1 MSHLLHLHFIEGGRQ
16 EEAKGEDDDESPAK
30 RGRYDDKEEK
40 GGELVGVQSPPASEE
55 DSSDDSS
62 SNNGSDDSSSEDSD
76 YFSGEEEV
84 MSSKK
89 EPHDL
94 MERMQKFQITPQSK
108 EKKKRVKKKK
118 QAKKMGAKP
127 YLEMDCPFIFYRW
140 RDERK
145 NTMLTLEVLMNGPL
159 NDKNCSVELSEK
171 GDGSQT
177 ISVKYHLP
185 FSWVSEEY
193 FSKCNE
199 TDSWNGSRR
208 FEARCE
214 AVKGLEDEFG
224 QGRNAQLI
232 YEQVFEMPFRCD
244 NFDKDPVYKDT
255 GFWFQQWSILKRT
268 NDSAGSFDANI
279 DGMIDTLVIQL
290 VAEEKFQSTK
300 KTRKTPVKQ
309 VFVAAFEDDADEGAS
324 PGPSARPRTNEH
336 PETHQMHLRGPNREA
351 VSNAMR
357 SPTGI
362 PYNRVGRNSS
372 QRRRISSRRSNS
384 RSSAR
389 SRTRP
394 ASMISRSAA
403 EEEQEEQQEEEEN
416 FDARVGQSFETA
428 NGDDDK
434 TMGTDGISF

>member
-1 MSHLLHLHFIEGGRQ
+1 MSHLLHLHFIEGGQ
-16 EEAKGEDDDESPAK
+16 EAKGEDDDESPSK
-30 RGRYDDKEEK
+30 RGRYEKEEE
-40 GGELVGVQSPPASEE
+40 GGKSVGVKSPPVSEE
-55 DSSDDSS
+55 DSSDGSS

-84 MSSKK
+84 EEQGMSSKK
-89 EPHDL
+89 ETHGDL

-108 EKKKRVKKKK
+108 EKKKRGKKK

-127 YLEMDCPFIFYRW
+127 YLEMDSPFIFYRW

-171 GDGSQT
+171 GDGSQV

-185 FSWVSEEY
+185 YSWVSEDY

-214 AVKGLEDEFG
+214 AIKGLEDEFG
-224 QGRNAQLI
+224 QGRNAQLV
-232 YEQVFEMPFRCD
+232 YEQVFELPCRCD

-268 NDSAGSFDANI
+268 NDSAGSFNANI

-290 VAEEKFQSTK
+290 VAEEKFQTTK

-309 VFVAAFEDDADEGAS
+309 VFVAAFEDDADEEAS
-324 PGPSARPRTNEH
+324 PGPSAHLRTNEH
-336 PETHQMHLRGPNREA
+336 PETHQMHLRGPNRES

-403 EEEQEEQQEEEEN
+403 EEEEEQEDEEN
-416 FDARVGQSFETA
+416 LDARVGQSFETA
-428 NGDDDK
+428 NGDDDE